1 MAVTLSTYDGLALAS
16 EVRGDYSKER
26 VKLAQTKYAHKFS
39 SCVQQV
45 MSPPLSLTP
54 FLQSS
59 YNNDLQMQNIGVGT
73 LNALWTYSDDIVVV
87 HVSCANDKMVLLSQ
101 DQNTTDWHPTSPV
114 LTLMLDP
121 KALSSHEAVRKLLPK
136 LVQSV
141 SKVSR
146 AIEAAEREED
156 DDMDN

>member
-1 MAVTLSTYDGLALAS
+1 MVAV
-16 EVRGDYSKER
+16 
-26 VKLAQTKYAHKFS
+26 
-39 SCVQQV
+39 
-45 MSPPLSLTP
+45 SPPLLSHHFRGHTK
-54 FLQSS
+54 
-59 YNNDLQMQNIGVGT
+59 NETQMQNIGVGT
-73 LNALWTYSDDIVVV
+73 LNALWTYSDDVAVV

-156 DDMDN
+156 DDMDD